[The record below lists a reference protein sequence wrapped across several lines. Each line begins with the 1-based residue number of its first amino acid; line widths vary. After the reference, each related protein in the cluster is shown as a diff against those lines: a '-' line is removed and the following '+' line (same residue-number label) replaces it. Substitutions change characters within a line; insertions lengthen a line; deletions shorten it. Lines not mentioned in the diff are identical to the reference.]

1 MEFSAATK
9 KNDNSLY
16 KLIQVITKIY
26 QVKRWKQ
33 VCTVY
38 DFDPKKK
45 QKRRKEGKQAG
56 KERKVIN

>member
-38 DFDPKKK
+38 DFDPKKN
-45 QKRRKEGKQAG
+45 RKEGRKASRQ
-56 KERKVIN
+56 ERKEKS